1 MTSTTAAR
9 TSHLAVRAVD
19 PARAAAIGR
28 LLDDLER
35 IEGRGLWVPCRAGL
49 LDPAAWVS
57 EDEDTART
65 AASACAGCP
74 ALEACRAYIDDH
86 PEPAGVWAGTTAKQR
101 RTEQK
106 MNDETTPERRQ
117 LDLARDALAVVR
129 AQFAGDQE
137 GAVLLTEQL
146 MRDPANVPGVVGSLV
161 SMLQLAVGLHAMPPA
176 EFLAAMQR
184 TIDDAEAGA

>member
-1 MTSTTAAR
+1 MTTT
-9 TSHLAVRAVD
+9 VRWAD
-19 PARAAAIGR
+19 R
-28 LLDDLER
+28 
-35 IEGRGLWVPCRAGL
+35 GRGATLADLGDLILDELAAGAVVPCVL
-49 LDPAAWVS
+49 LPGDWTT
-57 EDEDTART
+57 DEDDDEARYL
-65 AASACAGCP
+65 ARVCAGCP
-74 ALEACRAYIDDH
+74 VLPACRAYVDEH
-86 PEPAGVWAGTTAKQR
+86 PEPAGVWAGTTTKQR

-106 MNDETTPERRQ
+106 MNDDETTAPERRQ